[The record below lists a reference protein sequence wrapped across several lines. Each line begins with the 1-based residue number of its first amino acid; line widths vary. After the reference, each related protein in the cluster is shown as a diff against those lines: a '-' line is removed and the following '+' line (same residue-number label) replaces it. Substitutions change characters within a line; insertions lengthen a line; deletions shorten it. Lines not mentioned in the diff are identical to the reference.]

1 MESHEARHAL
11 DELSNAQTLI
21 AEDLGHCPPWRH
33 VLFGALFSVLIGS
46 IAISSAAQLAAAP
59 FILLATAL
67 IVRSDRKR
75 LGVFINGYRRGATLP
90 LTIIYLVAMIG
101 LLLAAM
107 YLRISG
113 FRWAYKLGLSALT
126 FAIAVG
132 FSVYWQSI
140 YRLELMAGVDRA
152 KA

>member
-11 DELSNAQTLI
+11 DQLSSVQAQI

-33 VLFGALFSVLIGS
+33 LLFGALFSVLIGS
-46 IAISSAAQLAAAP
+46 IAISSAVQLYAAP
-59 FILLATAL
+59 FILIATAL

-90 LTIIYLVAMIG
+90 LTIIFLAAMIG
-101 LLLAAM
+101 LLLGAM

-113 FRWAYKLGLSALT
+113 FRWPYKLGLSALA

-140 YRLELMAGVDRA
+140 YRLELKAGVDRA
-152 KA
+152 QA